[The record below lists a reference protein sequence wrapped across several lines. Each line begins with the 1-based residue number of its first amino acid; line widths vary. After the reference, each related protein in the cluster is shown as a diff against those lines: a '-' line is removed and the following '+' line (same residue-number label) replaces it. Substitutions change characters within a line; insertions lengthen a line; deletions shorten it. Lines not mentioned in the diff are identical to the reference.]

1 MSTTPTPQEQPVETV
16 AGRRHIT
23 IGLPA
28 GSTRGERRFPLTP
41 EGAAMLAER
50 GFDVKLEAGAA
61 DCIHFSDEAYRRA
74 GARTVSRAEA
84 LGCDIVLLLPAIPA
98 ADARR
103 LKTGAVLLSL
113 SHFESRTSEA
123 VAELLRR
130 HVITIALD
138 LITDESDNRPFADI
152 LAEIDGRAAMAIAS
166 SLLADPVHGKGILLG
181 GVAAVVPCEV
191 TVIGSGLAAVAAAR
205 TAIGLGATVRMFD
218 NDVYSLRE
226 AIHSLSGSSG
236 TSVIASALHPRVF
249 ASALR
254 SADIVIATPTRHPL
268 VIGSDMI
275 AEMKRGVIAFD
286 LTGRLSNPVFPG
298 LRQVDLADAPECP
311 SRPDS
316 LAAACYT
323 NAGSAVPRTAAMA
336 LTTTLMTLLDD
347 VLVCEGISNALRFNS
362 GLARAALTFLGKAV
376 NADIARIAGCQ
387 PIDISLFLQFS

>member
-1 MSTTPTPQEQPVETV
+1 MSNTPTPQEQPVETV
-16 AGRRHIT
+16 TGRRKIT
-23 IGLPA
+23 LGLPA
-28 GSTRGERRFPLTP
+28 GSTPGERRFPLTP

-50 GFDVKLEAGAA
+50 GFDVRLESGAA
-61 DCIHFSDEAYRRA
+61 ECIHFPDEAYRRA
-74 GARTVSRAEA
+74 GTRIVSRAEA
-84 LGCDIVLLLPAIPA
+84 LGCDIVLLLPAITA
-98 ADARR
+98 EDARR

-113 SHFESRTSEA
+113 SHFENRTAAS

-130 HVITIALD
+130 HIITIALD

-181 GVAAVVPCEV
+181 GIAAVVPCEV

-205 TAIGLGATVRMFD
+205 TAAGLGATVRMFD

-226 AIHSLSGSSG
+226 AVHSLSGATG

-254 SADIVIATPTRHPL
+254 SADIVIATPTRHQL
-268 VIGSDMI
+268 EIGSDMI

-286 LTGRLSNPVFPG
+286 LTGRRTHPVFAG
-298 LRQVDLADAPECP
+298 LRQVDLADATAC
-311 SRPDS
+311 SCRPDS
-316 LAAACYT
+316 LVAACYT

-362 GLARAALTFLGKAV
+362 GLAGAALTFLGKAV
-376 NADIARIAGCQ
+376 NTEVARIAGCQ
-387 PIDISLFLQFS
+387 PIDIRLFLQFS

>member
-1 MSTTPTPQEQPVETV
+1 MSNTPTPQEQPVETV
-16 AGRRHIT
+16 TGRRKIT
-23 IGLPA
+23 LGLPA
-28 GSTRGERRFPLTP
+28 GSTPGERRFPLTP

-50 GFDVKLEAGAA
+50 GFDVRLESGAA
-61 DCIHFSDEAYRRA
+61 ECIHFPDEAYRRA
-74 GARTVSRAEA
+74 GTRIVSRAEA
-84 LGCDIVLLLPAIPA
+84 LGCDIVLLLPAITA
-98 ADARR
+98 EDARR

-113 SHFESRTSEA
+113 SHFENRTAAS

-130 HVITIALD
+130 HIITIALD

-181 GVAAVVPCEV
+181 GIAAVVPCEV

-205 TAIGLGATVRMFD
+205 TAAGLGATVRMFD

-226 AIHSLSGSSG
+226 AVHSLSGATG

-254 SADIVIATPTRHPL
+254 SADIVIATTTRHQL
-268 VIGSDMI
+268 EIGSDMI

-286 LTGRLSNPVFPG
+286 LTGRRTHPVFAG
-298 LRQVDLADAPECP
+298 LRQVDLADVTAC
-311 SRPDS
+311 SCRPDS
-316 LAAACYT
+316 LVAACYT

-362 GLARAALTFLGKAV
+362 GLAGAALTFLGKAV
-376 NADIARIAGCQ
+376 NADAARIAGCQ
-387 PIDISLFLQFS
+387 PIDIRLFLQFS

>member
-1 MSTTPTPQEQPVETV
+1 MSTTPIPQEQPVETMTS
-16 AGRRHIT
+16 RRYIT
-23 IGLPA
+23 LGLPA

-41 EGAAMLAER
+41 EGASMLAER
-50 GFDVKLEAGAA
+50 GFEVRLESGAA
-61 DCIHFSDEAYRRA
+61 DCIHFADDAYRRA
-74 GARTVSRAEA
+74 GARIVSRAEA
-84 LGCDIVLLLPAIPA
+84 LDCDIVLHLPAISA
-98 ADARR
+98 DDARR
-103 LKTGAVLLSL
+103 LKSGSVLLSL
-113 SHFESRTSEA
+113 SHLEGRTPEA
-123 VAELLRR
+123 VAELLKR
-130 HVITIALD
+130 HIITIALD
-138 LITDESDNRPFADI
+138 LITDDNDNRPFADI
-152 LAEIDGRAAMAIAS
+152 LAEVDGRAALAIAS

-181 GVAAVVPCEV
+181 GIAAIVPCEV
-191 TVIGSGLAAVAAAR
+191 TIIGSDLAAVAAAR

-226 AIHSLSGSSG
+226 AIRSLSGAAG

-268 VIGSDMI
+268 EISSDLV

-286 LTGRLSNPVFPG
+286 LTGRRSRPVFPG
-298 LRQVDLADAPECP
+298 LKQIDLADAPGYPC
-311 SRPDS
+311 SANS
-316 LAAACYT
+316 LAAACYI

-376 NADIARIAGCQ
+376 NADIARIVGCQ
-387 PIDISLFLQFS
+387 PIDINLFLQFS

>member
-1 MSTTPTPQEQPVETV
+1 MSNTPTPQEQPVETV
-16 AGRRHIT
+16 TGRRKIT
-23 IGLPA
+23 LGLPA
-28 GSTRGERRFPLTP
+28 GSTPGERRFPLTP

-50 GFDVKLEAGAA
+50 GFDVRLESGAA
-61 DCIHFSDEAYRRA
+61 ECIHFPDEAYRRA
-74 GARTVSRAEA
+74 GTRIVSRAEA
-84 LGCDIVLLLPAIPA
+84 LGCDIVLLLPAITA
-98 ADARR
+98 EDARR

-113 SHFESRTSEA
+113 SHFENRTAAS

-130 HVITIALD
+130 HIITIALD

-181 GVAAVVPCEV
+181 GIAAVVPCEV

-205 TAIGLGATVRMFD
+205 TAAGLGATVRMFD

-226 AIHSLSGSSG
+226 AVHSLSGATG

-254 SADIVIATPTRHPL
+254 SADIVIATPTRHQL
-268 VIGSDMI
+268 EIGSDMI

-286 LTGRLSNPVFPG
+286 LTSRRTHPVFAG
-298 LRQVDLADAPECP
+298 LRQIDLADATAC
-311 SRPDS
+311 SCRPDS
-316 LAAACYT
+316 LVAACYT

-362 GLARAALTFLGKAV
+362 GLAGAALTFLGKAV
-376 NADIARIAGCQ
+376 NADVARIAGCQ
-387 PIDISLFLQFS
+387 PIDIRLFLQFS